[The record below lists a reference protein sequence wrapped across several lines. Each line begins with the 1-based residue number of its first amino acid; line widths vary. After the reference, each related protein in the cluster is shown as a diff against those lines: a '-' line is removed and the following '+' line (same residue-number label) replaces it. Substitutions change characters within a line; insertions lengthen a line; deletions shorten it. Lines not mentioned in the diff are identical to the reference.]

1 MVAGNTPYGTF
12 NNYLALL
19 ASGSLPATGTLT
31 NQAPGALPGGQG
43 AIGGFSGT
51 GMFSGTGAANANSC
65 FTPTFTAVNNGTVG
79 TTYSVTLSGSVLF
92 VPTSGTTVA
101 ASYPVVIEIG
111 ADLVTANPPNA
122 PLQMTNFINQVPG
135 IPQGTYSWTD
145 GGIISLALTSP
156 GTGTNWQQM
165 DADCAGAAS
174 STIAQKV
181 YGDFA
186 QGMLAGLVGNPNSLP
201 GTP

>member
-51 GMFSGTGAANANSC
+51 GMF
-65 FTPTFTAVNNGTVG
+65 
-79 TTYSVTLSGSVLF
+79 
-92 VPTSGTTVA
+92 SGTTVA

-186 QGMLAGLVGNPNSLP
+186 QGMLAGLVGNPNSLS